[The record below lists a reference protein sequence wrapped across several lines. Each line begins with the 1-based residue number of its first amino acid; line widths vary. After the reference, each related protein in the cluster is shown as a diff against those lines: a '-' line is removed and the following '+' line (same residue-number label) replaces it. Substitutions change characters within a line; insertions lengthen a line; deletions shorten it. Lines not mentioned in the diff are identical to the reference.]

1 MTCIIERMFALVK
14 KVLRLLER
22 AVKQLEPERLGRE
35 ASLQMFE
42 CFCRIERLGS
52 AGKALCSRRVAG
64 SGAWMDTSNRSPAHW
79 MASVAGTTVGR
90 AVAVLETAETLQSLP
105 TTEAA
110 YRKGKLSEPQVEE
123 IASAA
128 ALDNQ
133 SEADLLSAAE
143 LEQLVELRRRCA
155 RVRATARSEKER
167 HEYLHKHRQLR
178 HFTDLE
184 GAFRLEGRFTPEA
197 GAVIWAALEP
207 FKQKASLRDPNKE
220 PDAAYAADAL
230 LALAKKA
237 SCAPEDPFRTGPQA
251 VVHIRVDY
259 SALVRG
265 HAHPGEICEVPG
277 VGPIPVAAA
286 RAFAEDAFLKAVIM
300 DGEDIKAVSHLG
312 RSIPERLKTALI
324 ERYQVCVVPG
334 CCQTEGLEFDHITP
348 VERRGPTSFYNLDR
362 KCKWHHYL
370 KTHHGYVLAEVGGK
384 RWFGPNALL
393 PDPQAL
399 QPELVQADA

>member
-1 MTCIIERMFALVK
+1 MFALVK
-14 KVLRLLER
+14 NVLRLLER
-22 AVKQLEPERLGRE
+22 ALKQLEPERLGKE

-42 CFCRIERLGS
+42 CFCRIERLS
-52 AGKALCSRRVAG
+52 CAGKALCSRRVAD
-64 SGAWMDTSNRSPAHW
+64 SGAWYDTYQRSPAHW
-79 MASVAGTTVGR
+79 MAGVAGTTVGR
-90 AVAVLETAETLQSLP
+90 AVAVLETAEILEQLP
-105 TTEAA
+105 ATEAA
-110 YRKGKLSEPQVEE
+110 YRQGKLSQPQVEE

-128 ALDNQ
+128 ALDRG
-133 SEADLLSAAE
+133 SEAELLSAAE

-155 RVRATARSEKER
+155 RVRATARSEQEQ
-167 HEYLHKHRQLR
+167 HLYLHRHRQLR
-178 HFTDLE
+178 HWTDLE
-184 GAFRLEGRFTPEA
+184 GAFRLDGRFTPEA

-207 FKQKASLRDPNKE
+207 FKQKACLRNPNQE

-230 LALAKKA
+230 LALAQRS
-237 SCAPEDPFRTGPQA
+237 SCTPGDPFRTGPQA

-286 RAFAEDAFLKAVIM
+286 RAFAEDAFLKAVIL
-300 DGEDIKAVSHLG
+300 DGQDIKAVSHLG
-312 RSIPERLKTALI
+312 RNIPERLKTALI

-348 VERRGPTSFYNLDR
+348 VERRGPTSFHNLDR

-370 KTHHGYVLAEVGGK
+370 KTHHGYVLTEVGGK
-384 RWFGPNALL
+384 RWFGPNAPP
-393 PDPQAL
+393 PDPEAR
-399 QPELVQADA
+399 QPELVAAG